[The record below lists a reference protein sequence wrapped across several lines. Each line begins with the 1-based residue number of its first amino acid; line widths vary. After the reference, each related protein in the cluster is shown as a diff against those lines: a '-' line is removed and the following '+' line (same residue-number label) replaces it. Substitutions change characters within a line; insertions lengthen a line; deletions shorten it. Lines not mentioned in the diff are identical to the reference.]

1 MPPPLVA
8 SSRTVDLENS
18 KDDVLLSIYDILSE
32 IKVFSESGSFFSDL
46 KTKYKATS
54 DVADVKKHSS
64 DLLNYITSKKDG
76 DPVYAWVPKAPADLG
91 YNWERMIEQVE
102 EDITAMRG
110 YLRGLP
116 SNYHVRLPT
125 FPHLSCYNANH

>member
-8 SSRTVDLENS
+8 SCRTVDLENS

-32 IKVFSESGSFFSDL
+32 IKVFSDL
-46 KTKYKATS
+46 KAKYKATS
-54 DVADVKKHSS
+54 DMADVKKHSS

-91 YNWERMIEQVE
+91 YNWERMIEQAE

-116 SNYHVRLPT
+116 SNYHVKLPT
-125 FPHLSCYNANH
+125 FPHLSCYNAKH